1 MQFLKTLLWIVI
13 AVSLAIMASQNW
25 NDVSIN
31 LWGNLQVDIKLPI
44 LLLLTF
50 LIGFLPIYFIM
61 RGRLWSLRRKLTL
74 AERPN
79 VAAVPAPAPLSE
91 PTEDFAE

>member
-44 LLLLTF
+44 LLLLVF

-79 VAAVPAPAPLSE
+79 VAAVPAPLPD

>member
-13 AVSLAIMASQNW
+13 AVSLAILSSQNW
-25 NDVSIN
+25 GDVSIN

-44 LLLLTF
+44 LLLIVF

-79 VAAVPAPAPLSE
+79 VAAVPAPQPEL
-91 PTEDFAE
+91 TEDFAE